1 MKFLINLKKKPF
13 GRAQVIYGTGNS
25 YLPLLPSGSGGVW
38 KCTLH
43 RTWTHL
49 KSLFAFWT
57 ALFLTMLCIVDNFY
71 MFESP
76 RNIRKDALNI
86 QTWIHNKLRREGDSN
101 PRYVSVHNL
110 SKIAPST
117 TRTSLQ
123 NAVLM
128 AYTIL
133 EKKRFVFSSS
143 EFTTRLNSLSPH
155 RVAHAQNAAHCSRLS
170 HRSFRFKSLH
180 FYKTTIQIL
189 KLIWISET
197 KRIWTSGLQIRN
209 LTLYP
214 AEL

>member
-1 MKFLINLKKKPF
+1 
-13 GRAQVIYGTGNS
+13 
-25 YLPLLPSGSGGVW
+25 
-38 KCTLH
+38 
-43 RTWTHL
+43 
-49 KSLFAFWT
+49 
-57 ALFLTMLCIVDNFY
+57 

-76 RNIRKDALNI
+76 SNIRKDALNI

-143 EFTTRLNSLSPH
+143 EFTTRLHSLSPH

-170 HRSFRFKSLH
+170 HRSFRFKSLR
-180 FYKTTIQIL
+180 FYKTAIQIL

-197 KRIWTSGLQIRN
+197 KRIWFSLANIVFARSNPPALAFATSCGSCSKRCALLAFIAPLVPFQI
-209 LTLYP
+209 LAL
-214 AEL
+214 L